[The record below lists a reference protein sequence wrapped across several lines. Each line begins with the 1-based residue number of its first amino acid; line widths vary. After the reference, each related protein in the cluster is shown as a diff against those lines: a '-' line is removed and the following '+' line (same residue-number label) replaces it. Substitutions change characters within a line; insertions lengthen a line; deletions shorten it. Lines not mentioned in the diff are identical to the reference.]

1 MYYRQFE
8 DNSLASLDRT
18 EGAAGPV
25 TVAKIF
31 GAEAETPDITQES
44 IPQFDLKPL
53 ETTFK
58 EGILT
63 TRTGKGEWR
72 ARLFKLTDKRI
83 QIVNRKIQ
91 VDVIEQAVQLREIES
106 VQYPVSLKP
115 GEETYDLA
123 NKSNYPATF
132 GIQYIDR
139 LDNKSKKLIA
149 YAGSV
154 EDCRKWVYYL
164 RNYVSKFRDGSLEEM
179 AQFSDSM
186 EESGEMRAAPK
197 TVTAR
202 VYVSAKKVWVDRKV
216 TLEKGVLTFQNL
228 KGKIKDKLYITHVIE
243 FGYPSQVKGSQNPPA
258 HIPSQKCIAFRIQT
272 SLQSTTNCT
281 MYIHHAEEAKSWRD
295 SIKSLWGEPT
305 V

>member
-1 MYYRQFE
+1 MYYSQFE
-8 DNSLASLDRT
+8 DESLALAS
-18 EGAAGPV
+18 
-25 TVAKIF
+25 
-31 GAEAETPDITQES
+31 
-44 IPQFDLKPL
+44 L

-58 EGILT
+58 QGFLT
-63 TRTGKGEWR
+63 TRTSKGEWR
-72 ARLFKLTDKRI
+72 ARLFNLTDRSI
-83 QIVNRKIQ
+83 QVVNRKSR

-115 GEETYDLA
+115 GEGTYDLA

-202 VYVSAKKVWVDRKV
+202 VYVSAKKVWEDRKV

-228 KGKIKDKLYITHVIE
+228 KGKFREEFHITHVIE

-258 HIPSQKCIAFRIQT
+258 HVTSLKCIAFKIQT
-272 SLQSTTNCT
+272 SLQSTSNCT